1 MELTFEF
8 DHVVGV
14 RVFPPLAW
22 RGDRQRERRSDD
34 TPARATHDFG
44 STKTLNCSRSKG
56 IVAGGSLV
64 NSRNGHNAKWSP
76 R

>member
-34 TPARATHDFG
+34 TGAVDT
-44 STKTLNCSRSKG
+44 
-56 IVAGGSLV
+56 
-64 NSRNGHNAKWSP
+64 
-76 R
+76 